1 MRVGWWRALQALA
14 AVALLTG
21 AAGAVVL
28 GPDSRFVSGP
38 HAIDT
43 DVSAVVTQPGVLR
56 WKNLQIEVLAEV
68 PANKPV
74 FVGLGNSVDVMS
86 YLDSTHRLEVTAF
99 RPPWSPATELVEGN
113 PAAPAAPTALDWWI
127 DGQGGL
133 GGAAIDTR
141 LPDETVSVAI
151 VAVGEANLR
160 GLEVSIAYGLHGGFA
175 RSLGLIAAGAAII
188 ALVQLL
194 LVRPDEE
201 EDVVYVVVD
210 EDGTERE
217 ISADELDELG
227 EYEVVEETVVED
239 TPVEQEPR

>member
-1 MRVGWWRALQALA
+1 MRVGWWRVLQALA
-14 AVALLTG
+14 AAALVTG
-21 AAGAVVL
+21 VVGAVVL

-43 DVSAVVTQPGVLR
+43 DVSAVVTQPGVLT
-56 WKNLQIEVLAEV
+56 WKNLQVEVLAEV

-86 YLDSTHRLEVTAF
+86 YLDSTRRLEVTGF
-99 RPPWSPATELVEGN
+99 GTPWSPETELIDGN

-151 VAVGEANLR
+151 VSVGEANLR

-194 LVRPDEE
+194 LVRTDE

-239 TPVEQEPR
+239 APVEQEPR